1 MSKKRKTYTEN
12 FKAKVALEAVKGVKT
27 LAEIASEYKIH
38 PTQVTEWKKHLITE
52 ASGLFSGKKS
62 SRTKTEEELTAP
74 LYEEIGR
81 LKMDLKWLEKK
92 L

>member
-1 MSKKRKTYTEN
+1 MTKKRKTFTDK
-12 FKAKVALEAVKGVKT
+12 FKAKVALDAVKGVKT
-27 LAEIASEYKIH
+27 TNELASEYKVH
-38 PTQVTEWKKHLITE
+38 PNQVTQWKKQLVSN
-52 ASGLFSGKKS
+52 AGQLFRRGKCG
-62 SRTKTEEELTAP
+62 TAPNEEELTAP